1 MQVIASCCVSIAPAY
16 SLLLVGRLSGLHFIG
31 DNLFSSPRTGW
42 NLLQDLIQARTKKLA
57 GAYEIHKFNRDAKE
71 ILARI
76 KVRVAGPAESSL
88 Q

>member
-1 MQVIASCCVSIAPAY
+1 MSVKLITIWDTYVHK
-16 SLLLVGRLSGLHFIG
+16 LSS
-31 DNLFSSPRTGW
+31 NRTGW

-71 ILARI
+71 ILTRI
-76 KVRVAGPAESSL
+76 KVL